1 MFLPYHNLVRASM
14 ALCCTSLVQTG
25 LHVTGN
31 FATYQF
37 MIKFISSFQACCTC
51 GSVVLAACLLS
62 SRLNV
67 FLMIIIII
75 IISSS
80 SSSSILNSIKF
91 VYTYIYIYNTS
102 ILYERLR
109 RSVFVL
115 ARTGSPGA
123 IFGWH
128 LSRRSEGRIGSARA
142 TGRGIG
148 AGRPGVVL
156 KHRSL

>member
-1 MFLPYHNLVRASM
+1 M

-91 VYTYIYIYNTS
+91 VYTYIYIYIIQVYYTKGLGEACLS
-102 ILYERLR
+102 WLAQGARER
-109 RSVFVL
+109 FL
-115 ARTGSPGA
+115 AGIYPDGA
-123 IFGWH
+123 KGE
-128 LSRRSEGRIGSARA
+128 SEVREQQV
-142 TGRGIG
+142 G
-148 AGRPGVVL
+148 A
-156 KHRSL
+156 